1 MGAEAVAALLI
12 GLLAMGAL
20 LAPLI
25 WPNASSEGH
34 NEVAP
39 PELEDTPRGQAL
51 IALKEIEFDRATGK
65 LSEADYEDL
74 KARYSARAMAL
85 MEEPEVLP
93 TPPDQSSAARPYTP
107 SPAPP

>member
-25 WPNASSEGH
+25 WPSAPRLEDG
-34 NEVAP
+34 EVAP
-39 PELEDTPRGQAL
+39 PELEDTPQGQAL

-65 LSEADYEDL
+65 LSDADYEDL

-85 MEEPEVLP
+85 IDGQEPGK
-93 TPPDQSSAARPYTP
+93 
-107 SPAPP
+107 